1 MRDSPPQGNVC
12 SEQNFCWSP
21 RDRDRIWWTFLL
33 SQVMQ
38 NEAVTNTEP
47 FEIAAL
53 RPDSSRFNQLDGL
66 RGVASVAVFLWHH
79 FIAFFPASIGI
90 SNVMHSRV
98 VEIWL
103 YRSPLAIFFAG
114 DFAVFVFFVLS
125 GFVISVG
132 FFRAEGIESV
142 RKSFLRRYVR
152 LMPPAF
158 VTIIAAYLIL
168 MAGLNFNGQ
177 AGPITTGWWL
187 ALHWS
192 QTVIQLRNA
201 IWMGIYGMWFVPIE
215 AGAQF
220 NSNLGTLA
228 LELVGSFVVF
238 ATIIATRLAGLSFHS
253 RLALYLCM
261 FGLSIY
267 LDINDPHY
275 VSFYAGMAL
284 ADIYVNRPRAFDIS
298 KSAGF
303 GVLVLAVY
311 LGAINVGSMTL
322 PYYAPLAA
330 AFRFVGFHP
339 LSYPWML
346 SSILLVYGVLT
357 SPLATKAFSSKIAV
371 FLGKYSFPLFLVH
384 TIVLCSFTSFLF
396 VHLSS
401 LGVGYRLA
409 LTVSFICSLPVV
421 GICVKG
427 VHFVDVAATRLSRR
441 F

>member
-1 MRDSPPQGNVC
+1 
-12 SEQNFCWSP
+12 
-21 RDRDRIWWTFLL
+21 
-33 SQVMQ
+33 MQ
-38 NEAVTNTEP
+38 NKVVTAKEP

-53 RPDSSRFNQLDGL
+53 PTATARFNQLDGL

-98 VEIWL
+98 LEIWL
-103 YRSPLAIFFAG
+103 YRSPLAILFAG
-114 DFAVFVFFVLS
+114 DLAVFVFFVLS

-132 FFRAEGIESV
+132 YFRAEGIEGV
-142 RKSFLRRYVR
+142 KKSFLRRYVR

-168 MAGLNFNGQ
+168 IAGLNFNGQ
-177 AGPITTGWWL
+177 AGPLTTGWWL

-192 QTVIQLRNA
+192 QTVVQLKNA
-201 IWMGIYGMWFVPIE
+201 IWMGVYGMWFVPIE

-228 LELVGSFVVF
+228 LELIGSFVVF
-238 ATIIATRLAGLSFHS
+238 ATIIATRLAGLSFYT
-253 RLALYLCM
+253 RLALYCCM

-267 LDINDPHY
+267 LNINDPHY

-284 ADIYVNRPRAFDIS
+284 ADIYVNRPRAFEIS
-298 KSAGF
+298 SSASLGI
-303 GVLVLAVY
+303 LVLAVY
-311 LGAINVGSMTL
+311 LGAVNVASMTL
-322 PYYAPLAA
+322 PYYAPMAA
-330 AFRFVGFHP
+330 GFRFLGLHP
-339 LSYPWML
+339 LSYPWMI
-346 SSILLVYGVLT
+346 SSVLLVYGILT
-357 SPLATKAFSSKIAV
+357 SRLATKVFSSKLAI

-396 VHLSS
+396 VYLSS
-401 LGVGYRLA
+401 LGTGYRLA
-409 LTVSFICSLPVV
+409 LTLSFACSLPVHA
-421 GICVKG
+421 ICVKC